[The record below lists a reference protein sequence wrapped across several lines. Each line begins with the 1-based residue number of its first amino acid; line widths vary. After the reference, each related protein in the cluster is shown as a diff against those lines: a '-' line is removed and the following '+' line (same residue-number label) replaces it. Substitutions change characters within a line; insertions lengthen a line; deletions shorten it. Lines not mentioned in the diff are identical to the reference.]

1 VTTHPDMFTQGASA
15 SGRGGLLHNGP
26 GTFLKAPSVPCETQA
41 IQDEGAK
48 AVFLGVPFDQATVY
62 RSGSSLAPKMMRF
75 VSDQYLPYL
84 GDFDINLFD
93 EFHLIDCGDV
103 PIIPANAE
111 RSRNN
116 IEDHV
121 GRILKA
127 GAMPIC
133 IGGDHSLPIPIGQ
146 ALSKH
151 IGEEKKFGYIHFD
164 AHIVCQPDVDGER
177 VTIWADMARMVE
189 LPNADP
195 KNMAV
200 LGVRGATNPPEQW
213 NFIEE
218 HGINLY
224 RMRDIRRDGVEAVV
238 ADALEK
244 VTEGVDCFYV
254 SWDSDVVDAAF
265 LPGTDGPE
273 VGGLTSWEILKACE
287 MVGAKKPALMDI
299 VELIPAYD
307 HPSYISH
314 RLACYFIFHLLGG
327 VATGGQ

>member
-1 VTTHPDMFTQGASA
+1 
-15 SGRGGLLHNGP
+15 
-26 GTFLKAPSVPCETQA
+26 
-41 IQDEGAK
+41 
-48 AVFLGVPFDQATVY
+48 
-62 RSGSSLAPKMMRF
+62 MRF

-121 GRILKA
+121 GRILMA

-164 AHIVCQPDVDGER
+164 AHIDCQPDVDGER
-177 VTIWADMARMVE
+177 FTNWSHMARMVE